1 MSNPEQIENL
11 RTTVAE
17 GLGYLTSGL
26 LASFKRY
33 ASDAIIPTLSAAV
46 KALCQEIEQFHVLTD
61 TTLDRKQAPE
71 YVIHYTTI
79 ATVVSMLQAQALKR
93 KHEEIPEKQQGQ
105 QGNSLRLYDSAHFN
119 DPDDGNYLGRH
130 LSQSGKHDWL
140 MPSTRTHAYV
150 ASFMIPDDDPDVAGD
165 NLVFWRTYGREGEGC
180 SLKLRTPTDHVRRV
194 LYTSGELDRTEKLL
208 YPALEVLDPLV
219 DTDDPWTKQVL
230 RKTFW
235 SSLGRIRFLYKSPA
249 YTYERECRFVIPRI
263 EISDD
268 QISFDYRSDSG
279 SSGRLRHYLE
289 DEALKVTE
297 ILGSGTS
304 ITIGPCVADKEDLK
318 QSLEIL
324 KDRAGLGATV
334 KCSKISYRRS

>member
-1 MSNPEQIENL
+1 MNNPEHIERL
-11 RTTVAE
+11 RTSITE
-17 GLGYLTSGL
+17 GLNYLASGL
-26 LASFKRY
+26 NASFERY
-33 ASDAIIPTLSAAV
+33 ASDTIIPTLSEV
-46 KALCQEIEQFHVLTD
+46 LKEMCGEIEQFHILTD
-61 TTLDRKQAPE
+61 TASDRKRIPE
-71 YVIHYTTI
+71 YVIHYTTV
-79 ATVVSMLQAQALKR
+79 ATVVSMLQAQANKR
-93 KHEEIPEKQQGQ
+93 RHGGIPENEQGQ
-105 QGNSLRLYDSAHFN
+105 QGTSLRLYDSAHFN

-130 LSQSGKHDWL
+130 LSRSGKYDWL

-150 ASFMIPDDDPDVAGD
+150 ASFMIPEDDPDLASD

-194 LYTSGELDRTEKLL
+194 LYTSKELDRTEKLL
-208 YPALEVLDPLV
+208 YPILDVLEPLA

-230 RKTFW
+230 REAFW

-263 EISDD
+263 EISSD
-268 QISFDYRSDSG
+268 QISFDYRHDSG

-318 QSLEIL
+318 QSLEVL

-334 KCSKISYRRS
+334 RCSKISYRRS